1 MVAVFLDAHRD
12 DTSVQ
17 LMYSE
22 EEIWS
27 ILVDLTETCI
37 RSGSFRMMIS
47 KDPNNGAVIG
57 WMSLGLIPSGEYEQP
72 SEMAAYMDWSIVATQ
87 VLVHRDT
94 NDPSKQED
102 KDKDNRRNLQHLIH
116 ALQDQAFVTQAALL
130 PGMRLVVNALVVN
143 PDYQRQGYASLFL
156 RHATMTA
163 QHFRWSVWAQ
173 VPASRQKLF
182 ARRGFAQAGSF
193 ELSLDRYAPS
203 VEEESLVEKESRLE
217 EESRV
222 EEESRIEEGSRV
234 EEESQNWVMR
244 IWNMVTSVVPFSS
257 QRTEENVPAAAEP
270 VEPVEPAEPAEVW
283 GKQTWKQMVLWVA
296 PTETIAPAA

>member
-87 VLVHRDT
+87 VLVDRDT

-116 ALQDQAFVTQAALL
+116 ALRDQAFVTQAALL

-203 VEEESLVEKESRLE
+203 VEEGSLVEKESRLE
-217 EESRV
+217 EE
-222 EEESRIEEGSRV
+222 SRV

-270 VEPVEPAEPAEVW
+270 AEPVEPVEPAEPAEVW